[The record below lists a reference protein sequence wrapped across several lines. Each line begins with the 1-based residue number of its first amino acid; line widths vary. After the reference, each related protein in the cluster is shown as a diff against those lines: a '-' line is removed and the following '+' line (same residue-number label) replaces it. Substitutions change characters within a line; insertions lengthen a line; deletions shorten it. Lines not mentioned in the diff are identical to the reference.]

1 MKRFGIM
8 GGTFNPIHLAHIY
21 IAYEAKEA
29 LELDKVIFLPSG
41 NPPHKKGNKI
51 IDAKY
56 RFDMVKYAIQDY
68 EGFTIDDYEIKN
80 SGYSY
85 TCDTLMYYKNEDIEI
100 YFISGADSFMDIEK
114 WKNPDVVLSNC
125 VFVTFNRGQYKKEE
139 LILQKEYLEKKYKA
153 KIVLLDIVNMDISS
167 TMIRKRIKDS
177 KRVDFFLPEKVLN
190 YIQDNNLYEV
200 D

>member
-1 MKRFGIM
+1 MKRYGIM

-56 RFDMVKYAIQDY
+56 RFDMVKCAIQDY

-100 YFISGADSFMDIEK
+100 YFISGADSLMDIEK

-153 KIVLLDIVNMDISS
+153 KIVLLDIDNMDISS

-190 YIQDNNLYEV
+190 YIQDNNLNEV

>member
-1 MKRFGIM
+1 MKRYGIM

-56 RFDMVKYAIQDY
+56 RFDMVKCAIQDY

-100 YFISGADSFMDIEK
+100 YFISGADSLMDIEK

>member
-1 MKRFGIM
+1 MKRYGIM

-85 TCDTLMYYKNEDIEI
+85 NSASRSLRVRRYRIL
-100 YFISGADSFMDIEK
+100 
-114 WKNPDVVLSNC
+114 LSNPHRADNSGNLFLFPQTPDP
-125 VFVTFNRGQYKKEE
+125 VEDRSAGRIPSSRRSDRG
-139 LILQKEYLEKKYKA
+139 A
-153 KIVLLDIVNMDISS
+153 
-167 TMIRKRIKDS
+167 
-177 KRVDFFLPEKVLN
+177 FPPGF
-190 YIQDNNLYEV
+190 
-200 D
+200 